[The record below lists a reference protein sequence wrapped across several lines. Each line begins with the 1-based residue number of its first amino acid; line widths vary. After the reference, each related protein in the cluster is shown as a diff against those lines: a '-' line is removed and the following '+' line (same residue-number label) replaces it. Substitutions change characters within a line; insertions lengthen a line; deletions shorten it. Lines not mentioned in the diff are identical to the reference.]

1 MSVLAA
7 PSASPFAA
15 AHRRRYQKAKTL
27 SWDPAAFDLEQD
39 KADWAAFSDEQR
51 DAALR
56 ACALFL
62 GGEEA
67 VAGDL
72 APLLVALRKRPG
84 QEAACAF
91 LASQL
96 WEEAKHAEFFSRWIG
111 EVAGSPDL
119 TPYASQ
125 PHAELFERRL
135 PAALDRL
142 LADRS
147 DEALVRAVTTYH
159 VIIEGALAEAGYHGF
174 YTCFQENGVL
184 PGLVAGIQHVQRDEA
199 RHIAFGIDLLRERFA
214 EDPALAET
222 MEEEAEALFDLV
234 VGILADYFA
243 PYGGA
248 ENPFGLR
255 ADTIML
261 FAGNQLAKRM
271 AALERI

>member
-1 MSVLAA
+1 MSAVAA
-7 PSASPFAA
+7 SPASPFAA
-15 AHRRRYQKAKTL
+15 AHRRRYQKAKAL
-27 SWDPAAFDLEQD
+27 SWDPAAFDLAQD
-39 KADWAAFSDEQR
+39 KADWAAFSDLER

-72 APLLVALRKRPG
+72 APLMVALRKTPG
-84 QEAACAF
+84 QDAACAF

-96 WEEAKHAEFFSRWIG
+96 WEEAKHAEFFTRWIE
-111 EVAGSPDL
+111 EVAGGPDL
-119 TPYASQ
+119 APYASA
-125 PHAELFERRL
+125 PHAELFEQRL

-142 LADRS
+142 LTDRS

-174 YTCFQENGVL
+174 YTCFKQNDVL
-184 PGLVAGIQHVQRDEA
+184 PGLVAGIEHVQRDEA

-214 EDPALAET
+214 QTPALADV
-222 MEEEAEALFDLV
+222 MEAEAEELFDLV

-243 PYGGA
+243 PYGGT

-261 FAGNQLAKRM
+261 FAGKQLGKRM
-271 AALERI
+271 AALERA

>member
-1 MSVLAA
+1 MSAVAA
-7 PSASPFAA
+7 SGSPYAA
-15 AHRRRYQKAKTL
+15 AHRRRYQKAKAL
-27 SWDPAAFDLEQD
+27 SWDPAAFGLEQD
-39 KADWAAFSDEQR
+39 KADWAGFSDEER

-72 APLLVALRKRPG
+72 APLLVRLRKEPG

-96 WEEAKHAEFFSRWIG
+96 WEEAKHAELFDRWIT
-111 EVAGSPDL
+111 EVAGAPDL
-119 TPYASQ
+119 APYASE
-125 PHAELFERRL
+125 PHAGLFEKRL
-135 PAALDRL
+135 PDALDRL
-142 LADRS
+142 LTDPS
-147 DEALVRAVTTYH
+147 DEALVRAVATYH
-159 VIIEGALAEAGYHGF
+159 VLIEGTLAEAGYHGF
-174 YTCFQENGVL
+174 YTCFKQNDVL
-184 PGLVAGIQHVQRDEA
+184 PGLVAGIEHVQRDEA

-214 EDPALAET
+214 RDPALSEIL
-222 MEEEAEALFDLV
+222 EEEAEATFDLV

-255 ADTIML
+255 ADDIML
-261 FAGNQLAKRM
+261 FAGNQLGKRM
-271 AALERI
+271 RTMNRA

>member
-1 MSVLAA
+1 MSVSLAS
-7 PSASPFAA
+7 PDSPFAA
-15 AHRRRYQKAKTL
+15 AHRRRYHKAKAL
-27 SWDPAAFDLEQD
+27 AWDPAAFDFEQD

-51 DAALR
+51 DGALR

-72 APLLVALRKRPG
+72 APLMVALRKRPG
-84 QEAACAF
+84 QGAACAF

-96 WEEAKHAEFFSRWIG
+96 WEEAKHAEFFARWIE

-119 TPYASQ
+119 APYASE

-135 PAALDRL
+135 PDALDRL
-142 LADRS
+142 LTDRS

-159 VIIEGALAEAGYHGF
+159 VLIEGALAEAGYHGF
-174 YTCFQENGVL
+174 YTSFKQNGVL
-184 PGLVAGIQHVQRDEA
+184 PGLVAGIEHVQRDEA

-214 EDPALAET
+214 QDPALT
-222 MEEEAEALFDLV
+222 DVMEAEAEALFDLV

-255 ADTIML
+255 ADDIML
-261 FAGNQLAKRM
+261 FAGNQLGKRM
-271 AALERI
+271 AALERV